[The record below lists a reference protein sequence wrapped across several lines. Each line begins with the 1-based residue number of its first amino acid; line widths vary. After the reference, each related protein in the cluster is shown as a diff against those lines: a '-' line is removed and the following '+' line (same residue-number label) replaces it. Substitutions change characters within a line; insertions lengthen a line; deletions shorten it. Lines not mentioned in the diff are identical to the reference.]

1 MIDVLMCS
9 FYGKAYVVRTYMGL
23 IESQNIYET
32 LSFLF
37 VKGCLI
43 WICLCM
49 CGYFQVARAVG
60 SFFFSGLMKY
70 QVAYEL
76 SFAESE

>member
-37 VKGCLI
+37 VKGLI
-43 WICLCM
+43 VLS
-49 CGYFQVARAVG
+49 GYVYVSVVMFR
-60 SFFFSGLMKY
+60 SH
-70 QVAYEL
+70 E
-76 SFAESE
+76 

>member
-9 FYGKAYVVRTYMGL
+9 FYGKAYEVRTYMGL

-37 VKGCLI
+37 VKGLI
-43 WICLCM
+43 VLS
-49 CGYFQVARAVG
+49 GYVYVSVVMFR
-60 SFFFSGLMKY
+60 SH
-70 QVAYEL
+70 E
-76 SFAESE
+76 

>member
-37 VKGCLI
+37 VKGLI
-43 WICLCM
+43 VLS
-49 CGYFQVARAVG
+49 GYVYVCVVIFRSHEQLDHFFFQVWGKWWNTR
-60 SFFFSGLMKY
+60 
-70 QVAYEL
+70 
-76 SFAESE
+76 